1 MTKRNWLELC
11 LLSIV
16 WGSTFVF
23 AKVAVTEIPPLVL
36 VFCRVA
42 IAALALHVVLRMRG
56 LRFPLR
62 PSVLM
67 SFLVMGLLNNAIP
80 FSLIFWGQT
89 VLAAG
94 LASILNATTPIFTVL
109 VAALLFRQE
118 VLRPHRI
125 AGVVIGFIGIAV
137 MLSPALAGLAR
148 EPLWAEAACLGAAI
162 SYAFAAAFA
171 RRFKD
176 MPAMVAATGQL
187 TGSSLLMIPLALW
200 QASAWTANEVSLLA
214 WSNVAALGLFGTA
227 FAYLL
232 YFRLLSQAGATN
244 ASLVTLLIPLNT
256 VLLGALFLGEALNLH
271 QFAGLAIL
279 LFGLIIL
286 DGRFLRVLQKAHV

>member
-1 MTKRNWLELC
+1 MTRRNWLELC
-11 LLSIV
+11 LLSII

-23 AKVAVTEIPPLVL
+23 AKVAVAEIPPLVL

-42 IAALALHVVLRMRG
+42 IAAAALHCVLRIRG
-56 LRFPLR
+56 LRFPTHSSILG
-62 PSVLM
+62 
-67 SFLVMGLLNNAIP
+67 SFLAMGLLNNAIP

-89 VLAAG
+89 ALAAS

-125 AGVVIGFIGIAV
+125 AGVVLGFAGIVA
-137 MLSPALAGLAR
+137 MLSPGLAGLTE
-148 EPLWAEAACLGAAI
+148 EPLWAEAACLGAAV

-187 TGSSLLMIPLALW
+187 TGSSLLILPLALW
-200 QASAWTANEVSLLA
+200 QAAGWHPGEVSLVA
-214 WSNVAALGLFGTA
+214 WSNVAALGLLGTA

-256 VLLGALFLGEALNLH
+256 VIMGALFLGEALSPH
-271 QFAGLAIL
+271 QLAGLMLL
-279 LFGLIIL
+279 LFGLTVL
-286 DGRFLRVLQKAHV
+286 DGRWIAALRRKHV

>member
-1 MTKRNWLELC
+1 MTLRNWLDLC

-23 AKVAVTEIPPLVL
+23 AKVAVAEIPPLVL

-42 IAALALHVVLRMRG
+42 IAAAALHCVLRIRG
-56 LRFPLR
+56 LRFPAQPAILI
-62 PSVLM
+62 
-67 SFLVMGLLNNAIP
+67 SFLGMGLLNNAIP

-89 VLAAG
+89 ALAAG

-109 VAALLFRQE
+109 VASLLFRQE
-118 VLRPHRI
+118 TLRPHRV
-125 AGVVIGFIGIAV
+125 AGAVLGFAGIVV

-148 EPLWAEAACLGAAI
+148 EPIWAEAACLGAAL

-171 RRFKD
+171 KRFKD

-187 TGSSLLMIPLALW
+187 SGSSLLILPLALW
-200 QASAWTANEVSLLA
+200 QATGWTPGGVSLTA
-214 WSNVAALGLFGTA
+214 WVNVAALGLLGTA

-256 VLLGALFLGEALNLH
+256 VVMGALFLGEALSPH
-271 QFAGLAIL
+271 QLAGLAIL
-279 LFGLIIL
+279 LIGLLVL
-286 DGRFLRVLQKAHV
+286 DGRWIAALRRKTA